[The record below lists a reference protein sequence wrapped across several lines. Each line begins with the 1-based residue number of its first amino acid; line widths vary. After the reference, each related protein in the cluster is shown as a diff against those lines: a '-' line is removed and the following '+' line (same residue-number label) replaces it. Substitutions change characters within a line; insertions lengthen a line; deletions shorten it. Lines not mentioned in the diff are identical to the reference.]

1 MIKIRQKGD
10 FSKTFSFLNRLKGYD
25 FRVQLDRCGKEG
37 VAALAA
43 ATPKDT
49 GLTSQSWEY
58 EIKQTKNTVT
68 VTLNNTNIQNGVPIA
83 VILQYG
89 HATGSGYWVEGT
101 DYINPAL
108 KPIFEKIADEIWEE
122 VKKV

>member
-1 MIKIRQKGD
+1 MITFNQKGD
-10 FSKTFSFLNRLKGYD
+10 FSKLSSYLERARESLRFGK
-25 FRVQLDRCGKEG
+25 LDQFGREG

-49 GLTSQSWEY
+49 GETAASWYYKIDRSEGS
-58 EIKQTKNTVT
+58 VT
-68 VTLNNTNIQNGVPIA
+68 ISFHNSNIQNGVPIA

-89 HATGSGYWVEGT
+89 HGTNNGGYVQGR

-108 KPIFEKIADEIWEE
+108 RPIFDKIAEYAWKE
-122 VKKV
+122 VTKT